1 MYFGSILGAFAK
13 LRKEAISFVMSDP
26 SALISAITGRIFM
39 KFDI

>member
-26 SALISAITGRIFM
+26 STMTSALTGGIFM